1 MPVLIDA
8 PGTYTVIPGE
18 TYIIDPSVSGIIEFV
33 PPSTAGTN
41 DFTVELDS
49 STDSAMVISF
59 NGSDPL
65 SPLAPTVNVAEG
77 ATASN
82 VNFINSGTIE
92 SLDYNLGNSSAI
104 GMLSG
109 VDGTDPNEVK
119 TTVTGGDHVTIGGFN
134 NADSSSIS
142 ASKSVITLGDNATIT
157 GPIEADYGGLDL
169 TAGDNFEYTAGV
181 NLSFDFTVG
190 DCSVTLGANADTHG
204 QSFSMGN
211 SGPNY
216 SVEVGDG
223 SDIGHIL
230 MGGGS
235 GDKSVILGE
244 NVNTGDISI
253 GGSGLA
259 DDHMQITLVAGNGT
273 YIGGTTG
280 MVGNIGLGGTFVD
293 RTITF
298 GDDVHVGGLLG
309 MGGMFGTNT
318 VAIGDRYTQDGRFTG
333 STIMGSDYVI
343 IGDDWQ
349 FNDSFTLQ
357 DGDDTLQIGATT
369 RDTTSGSVLGGLGV
383 DALTIIVPDDE
394 LAAFDTAATNAGWTN
409 NGDGTYNP
417 NGLPLLWKNTTYYDW
432 ESAQRVPCF
441 TAGTLILTAHGE
453 VPIEQVS
460 VGDLVQ
466 TRDNGLQPVRW
477 IGSQKLGAAQ
487 LSSAPKLQPIRIKAG
502 ALGPDAPRQ
511 DLLVSPQHRVLVRSK
526 IAQKMFGASEVLVA
540 AKQLLQLDGF
550 DIATDVDEVTYFHML
565 FDRHEVVVSNGA
577 ETESLYTGP
586 EALKSVGK
594 AAVEEIFALFPQ
606 LADPDHVPE
615 PARFLPSG
623 RQARKLG
630 LRHLQNH
637 RQLVMNV

>member
-1 MPVLIDA
+1 MQQSHFQPQVGG
-8 PGTYTVIPGE
+8 GTAE
-18 TYIIDPSVSGIIEFV
+18 
-33 PPSTAGTN
+33 
-41 DFTVELDS
+41 FTVELNSD
-49 STDSAMVISF
+49 ISGTASINF
-59 NGSDPL
+59 IGGL
-65 SPLAPTVNVAEG
+65 GAGQALAPTVNVAAG
-77 ATASN
+77 VSASN
-82 VNFINSGTIE
+82 VSFGTSGNIA
-92 SLDYNLGNSSAI
+92 SLDYSLGDDSSI

-109 VDGTDPNEVK
+109 VTGTDANVVK
-119 TTVTGGDHVTIGGFN
+119 TTVTGGDNVTIGGFDN
-134 NADSSSIS
+134 NNTAF
-142 ASKSVITLGDNATIT
+142 APSKAVIELGDNATIT
-157 GPIEADYGGLDL
+157 GSVQADAGGLDL

-181 NLSFDFTVG
+181 NMNFDAALG
-190 DCSVTLGANADTHG
+190 DSSVKLGANADTHG
-204 QSFSMGN
+204 SSFSMGN
-211 SGPNY
+211 SGPDY

-223 SDIGHIL
+223 SNIGHIF
-230 MGGGS
+230 MGGGF
-235 GDKSVILGE
+235 GDKTVILGE

-259 DDHMQITLVAGNGT
+259 GDHMQVTLVAGNGT

-293 RTITF
+293 RNITF

-309 MGGMFGTNT
+309 MGGADGINNVT
-318 VAIGDRYTQDGRFTG
+318 IGDRYTQEDYFTG
-333 STIMGSDYVI
+333 STSGTDTIV

-349 FNDSFTLQ
+349 FNSTFTLQ
-357 DGDDTLQIGATT
+357 GGNDSLQIGYTT
-369 RDTTSGSVLGGLGV
+369 RDNAGGTGLDDLIRGGAGT
-383 DALTIIVPDDE
+383 DALTIIVPDDR
-394 LAAFDTAATNAGWTN
+394 LDDFKAALTAAGWTYN
-409 NGDGTYNP
+409 EDGSVTPHPTNPLNWNGNRYSQ
-417 NGLPLLWKNTTYYDW
+417 W
-432 ESAQRVPCF
+432 EEALRVPCF
-441 TAGTLILTAHGE
+441 TAGTLILTANGE
-453 VPIEQVS
+453 VPIERIG
-460 VGDLVQ
+460 VGDLVR

-487 LSSAPKLQPIRIKAG
+487 LVAAPKLQPIRIRAG

-565 FDRHEVVVSNGA
+565 FDQHEIVVSNGA

-606 LADPDHVPE
+606 LADPEHVPE
-615 PARFLPSG
+615 PARYLPSG

-637 RQLVMNV
+637 RPLIAAEAL